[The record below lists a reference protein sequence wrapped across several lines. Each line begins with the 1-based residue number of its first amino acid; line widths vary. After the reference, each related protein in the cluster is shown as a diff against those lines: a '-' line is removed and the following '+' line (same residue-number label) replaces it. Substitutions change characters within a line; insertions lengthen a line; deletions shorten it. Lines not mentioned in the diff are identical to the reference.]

1 MKKVGSMVAI
11 ARSFIAGILLL
22 LCLSISG
29 CVEDNAVLTQIHE
42 YFPGSTLFKFDRRVL
57 WIQTQVDG
65 VSGKF
70 AEKTIDSFLQDADGA
85 AEKKSFGLV
94 HFSDALAH
102 DGIVY
107 LVIGFRRGIIVWDR
121 RRVTGPNG
129 LPTTYH
135 WVLNWEQAPAWF
147 TQHIGYYPQK
157 EQITIVS
164 Q

>member
-1 MKKVGSMVAI
+1 MSTRPGFLLAVVL
-11 ARSFIAGILLL
+11 SFS
-22 LCLSISG
+22 LCG
-29 CVEDNAVLTQIHE
+29 CVDDHAILTQIHE
-42 YFPGSTLFKFDRRVL
+42 YFPGSTLYKFDKRVL

-70 AEKTIDSFLQDADGA
+70 AEKTLNSFLQDAEGA
-85 AEKKSFGLV
+85 AEQKSFGLV

-102 DGIVY
+102 DGYIY

-121 RRVTGPNG
+121 RPATGPNG

-135 WVLNWEQAPAWF
+135 WVLTWEQAPQWF

-157 EQITIVS
+157 EQIAIVN